1 MGRNMSTWEKTQIE
15 PTNVRP
21 ANGLA
26 GLEKAEE
33 AVKKVVE
40 YIHMLYPES
49 QSELELAED
58 ALIVTIKTKGFDW
71 VMLSEIQRIGKA
83 FNVRISFNVEPY
95 DYNFVVLY
103 LVASEASEE

>member
-1 MGRNMSTWEKTQIE
+1 MGIGMKAQEKTQIE

-33 AVKKVVE
+33 AVRKIVE
-40 YIHMLYPES
+40 YINTLYPES
-49 QSELELAED
+49 QSELEVAED
-58 ALIVTIKTKGFDW
+58 ALIVTIKTKGFDYI
-71 VMLSEIQRIGKA
+71 MLSEIQRIAKA
-83 FNVRISFNVEPY
+83 FNARISFNVEPY

-103 LVASEASEE
+103 LVVGEASEE